1 MKFKLKFNAMKLMIL
16 IENEFK
22 FKLHLVND
30 INDMNDIKFLT
41 RNANAN
47 ANKPLENELANDND
61 KNVFINHSVKILA
74 RNDFVKTSFGKPGG
88 GGAP

>member
-1 MKFKLKFNAMKLMIL
+1 MKLMKLMKLMIL

-30 INDMNDIKFLT
+30 INGMNDIKFLT
-41 RNANAN
+41 RNAN
-47 ANKPLENELANDND
+47 ANKPLENELANDNE
-61 KNVFINHSVKILA
+61 
-74 RNDFVKTSFGKPGG
+74 NDFVKTSFGKPGG